1 MITRADKLGP
11 TFVCPCSSSGK
22 LSDFNVLHIREVTH
36 KGTNDLQVRVLI
48 IAPYANTY
56 RLTSMSRF
64 SSCPSQKR
72 AYARRIKL
80 ELLTKYILPYIM
92 RIYVACYAHCSVLLV
107 GTVCVCQISWDGKT
121 DEEKARE
128 GERERGGRE
137 KVSTLKDY
145 VIQCINRNEIQYNK
159 LEQGAM
165 AAKSEES
172 PWNKIKLI
180 E

>member
-128 GERERGGRE
+128 GEREREEGE
-137 KVSTLKDY
+137 KKFRHWRITLSSAL
-145 VIQCINRNEIQYNK
+145 IGMRFSIINLSKE
-159 LEQGAM
+159 
-165 AAKSEES
+165 
-172 PWNKIKLI
+172 PWRLKVKKVPEIKLNS
-180 E
+180 